1 MFNTELYA
9 AAAAKVPEKYLLTN
23 MVSMRARQIED
34 RTSDPMIDPEGLSP
48 IDIALKEIAEGLL
61 THQWG
66 EEEATE
72 SDADALFG

>member
-9 AAAAKVPEKYLLTN
+9 AAAAKIPEKYLLTN
-23 MVSMRARQIED
+23 LVSMRARQIQD
-34 RTSDPMIDPEGLSP
+34 RTSDPMIDPTDLSP

-66 EEEATE
+66 EEEAE
-72 SDADALFG
+72 KSDAEKLFG